1 MQSCSYNLVKALMRK
16 NQLIL
21 AGNGATRAKAQ
32 LKLRQALPHI
42 MMCHENHDTSSTFIM
57 FNKPA
62 TWHALWCSIQM
73 TGHVTCIAQ
82 TPSSIKSWLCHV
94 CASFCQRHL
103 GHVHYL
109 LWYAVSRSST
119 IQANISQWWVSAGV
133 LFSLWL
139 GAFPM
144 TMTWCLPHDNAPTK
158 GGYYLSSATLL
169 RSWLSSHDSWS
180 EENVWFVV
188 QDHPDQVKQ
197 RFSLTKVFWG
207 FCTYEVASRQRISGA
222 RLWVFL
228 SACEL
233 WVFRFT

>member
-21 AGNGATRAKAQ
+21 AGNGATKARAQ

-109 LWYAVSRSST
+109 HWYAVSRSST

-133 LFSLWL
+133 LFLLWL
-139 GAFPM
+139 GGFPI

-158 GGYYLSSATLL
+158 GGILS
-169 RSWLSSHDSWS
+169 
-180 EENVWFVV
+180 F
-188 QDHPDQVKQ
+188 
-197 RFSLTKVFWG
+197 FS
-207 FCTYEVASRQRISGA
+207 YVASELA
-222 RLWVFL
+222 VL
-228 SACEL
+228 S
-233 WVFRFT
+233 W